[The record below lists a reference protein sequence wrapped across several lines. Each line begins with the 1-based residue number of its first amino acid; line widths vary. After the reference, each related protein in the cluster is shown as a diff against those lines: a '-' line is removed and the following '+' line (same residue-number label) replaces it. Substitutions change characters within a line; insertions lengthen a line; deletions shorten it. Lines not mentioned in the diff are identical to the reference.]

1 MKPSKDVFDLFRE
14 RQSLLEERPSPQSWR
29 RLERR
34 LDLHNRRHLTVHRRA
49 MAMAAAML
57 VLAVFLGVMSLQLG
71 QKHWFSLKRQAENRF
86 YVEHLNP
93 QDADPDAILMLEYNR
108 QYLNTPVQVEEGQS
122 SQKLVVKNDTGR

>member
-1 MKPSKDVFDLFRE
+1 
-14 RQSLLEERPSPQSWR
+14 
-29 RLERR
+29 
-34 LDLHNRRHLTVHRRA
+34 